1 MAVPFVE
8 ETAQGKNAVNHNVL
22 QRFDALLED
31 GPRNKRIGTVS
42 IAVLTVLFC
51 LSFCFIVQPYGL
63 PTEEDLGIEPGE
75 EASIEIE
82 EVSPESSFIVDNQDG
97 TYSLFL
103 NGQYTD
109 DLTEEDLENEFFR
122 TLSIISE
129 EP

>member
-1 MAVPFVE
+1 M
-8 ETAQGKNAVNHNVL
+8 
-22 QRFDALLED
+22 
-31 GPRNKRIGTVS
+31 
-42 IAVLTVLFC
+42 
-51 LSFCFIVQPYGL
+51 
-63 PTEEDLGIEPGE
+63 
-75 EASIEIE
+75 
-82 EVSPESSFIVDNQDG
+82 FIVDNQDG